1 MRTEVNIETT
11 QEQFKDEITGKSDS
25 DVVWLVRWEK
35 DLSVHFK
42 FNWKLEQS
50 WTKLLRRV
58 QDNYSDQ

>member
-42 FNWKLEQS
+42 FNWKLTQEN
-50 WTKLLRRV
+50 KI
-58 QDNYSDQ
+58 DNHNITNTS